1 MDEFKV
7 ARRDTGGQR
16 LGLEIGSRVMVAFN
30 GRVAPVKARFI
41 GMDAGA
47 YLVVS
52 LPDVADLS
60 SLLKSGAQVGVKF
73 VSGGMVYGFQAGIIE
88 CLHTHHIHLLIL
100 TYPERTSTYELRK
113 EKRTDSYSPATLSV
127 GELGFSGSVSDMSPS
142 GCRFVFAVAG
152 QDQRPALQLGE
163 TATVS
168 FRLPEFDASQI
179 FPCRIKNIRHDGQ
192 SLSLGLTFDLH
203 AEAKFSM
210 EFFRRFLE
218 EQNPD

>member
-7 ARRDTGGQR
+7 ARRDTGGNVWGWKSEAGSWWPSTT
-16 LGLEIGSRVMVAFN
+16 GLRRSGPGHRH
-30 GRVAPVKARFI
+30 GRRAISGGQPA
-41 GMDAGA
+41 
-47 YLVVS
+47 
-52 LPDVADLS
+52 DVADLS
-60 SLLKSGAQVGVKF
+60 SLLKKRAKVGVKF
-73 VSGGMVYGFQAGIIE
+73 VSGGMVYGFQAGFIE

-142 GCRFVFAVAG
+142 GCRFVFAVATK
-152 QDQRPALQLGE
+152 DHRPAMRLGE
-163 TATVS
+163 TATR
-168 FRLPEFDASQI
+168 FLRLPEFDASQI